1 MNKLALLFSFV
12 TLLVLAGCTK
22 PLELPPHDE
31 GFHFKHYQRVKV
43 NANHPPWGGSEIDL
57 KQGDKVRV
65 FASGKVTL
73 CRHLRY
79 AGVECGSQDIDKS
92 ATSSL
97 YLRIGENSTFKSYK
111 LSATNDSG
119 RVGGNGYYYDFRSV
133 FDGELQFAVRDWR
146 NYPPPKFYYKDNSGS
161 FLLDVFVYDSKQ
173 KEGFKRFL
181 RAPRSCLIYRTGNFA
196 TNLYSKYL

>member
-1 MNKLALLFSFV
+1 MKKLTLLFSFV

-22 PLELPPHDE
+22 PLELPPHDA
-31 GFHFKHYQRVKV
+31 GFHFKHYERVKV
-43 NANHPPWGGSEIDL
+43 NANHPPWVGSEIDL
-57 KQGDKVRV
+57 KQGDKVLV

-97 YLRIGENSTFKSYK
+97 YMRIGENSTFKSYK
-111 LSATNDSG
+111 LSATEDSG
-119 RVGGNGYYYDFRSV
+119 KVAGNGYYYDFKSTYN
-133 FDGELQFAVRDWR
+133 GKLQFAVRDWR
-146 NYPPPKFYYKDNSGS
+146 TYPPPKAYYKDNSGS

-181 RAPRSCLIYRTGNFA
+181 RAMIQ
-196 TNLYSKYL
+196 TNSEDLMFTAQAKAFLK

>member
-22 PLELPPHDE
+22 QLELPPHDE
-31 GFHFKHYQRVKV
+31 GLHFKHYQRVKV
-43 NANHPPWGGSEIDL
+43 NANHPPWVGSEIDL
-57 KQGDKVRV
+57 KQGDKVLV

-79 AGVECGSQDIDKS
+79 AGVECGSQDIDKF

-97 YLRIGENSTFKSYK
+97 YMRIGENSTFKSYK
-111 LSATNDSG
+111 LSATEDSG
-119 RVGGNGYYYDFRSV
+119 KVAGNGYYYDFKSTYN
-133 FDGELQFAVRDWR
+133 GKLQFAVRDWR
-146 NYPPPKFYYKDNSGS
+146 TYPPPKFYYKDNSGS

-181 RAPRSCLIYRTGNFA
+181 GAMIQ
-196 TNLYSKYL
+196 TNSEDLMFTAQAKAFLK

>member
-1 MNKLALLFSFV
+1 MNKLTLLFSFV

-31 GFHFKHYQRVKV
+31 RFHFKHYERVKV
-43 NANHPPWGGSEIDL
+43 NANHPPWVSSEIDL
-57 KQGDKVRV
+57 KQGDKVLV

-97 YLRIGENSTFKSYK
+97 YMRIGENSTFKSYK
-111 LSATNDSG
+111 LSATEDSG
-119 RVGGNGYYYDFRSV
+119 KVAGNGYYYDFKSTYN
-133 FDGELQFAVRDWR
+133 GKLQFAVRDWR
-146 NYPPPKFYYKDNSGS
+146 TYPPPKFYYKDNSGS

-181 RAPRSCLIYRTGNFA
+181 GAMIQ
-196 TNLYSKYL
+196 TNSEDLMFTAQAQAFLK

>member
-22 PLELPPHDE
+22 QLELPPHDE
-31 GFHFKHYQRVKV
+31 GLHFKHYQRVKV
-43 NANHPPWGGSEIDL
+43 NANHPPWVGSEIDL
-57 KQGDKVRV
+57 KQGDKVLV

-79 AGVECGSQDIDKS
+79 AGVECGSQDIDKF

-97 YLRIGENSTFKSYK
+97 YMRIGENSTFKSYK
-111 LSATNDSG
+111 LSATEDSG
-119 RVGGNGYYYDFRSV
+119 KVAGNGYYYDFKSTYN
-133 FDGELQFAVRDWR
+133 GKLQFAVRDWR
-146 NYPPPKFYYKDNSGS
+146 TYPPPKFYYKDNSGS

-181 RAPRSCLIYRTGNFA
+181 GAMIQ
-196 TNLYSKYL
+196 TNSEDLMFTAQAQAYLK

>member
-22 PLELPPHDE
+22 QLELPPHDE

-43 NANHPPWGGSEIDL
+43 NANHPPWVGSEIDL
-57 KQGDKVRV
+57 KQGDKVLV

-97 YLRIGENSTFKSYK
+97 YMRIGENSTFKSYK
-111 LSATNDSG
+111 LSATEDSG
-119 RVGGNGYYYDFRSV
+119 KVAGNGYYYDFKSTYN
-133 FDGELQFAVRDWR
+133 GKLQFAVRDWR
-146 NYPPPKFYYKDNSGS
+146 TYPPPKFYYKDNSGS

-181 RAPRSCLIYRTGNFA
+181 RAMIQ
-196 TNLYSKYL
+196 TNSEDLMFTAQAQEYLK

>member
-1 MNKLALLFSFV
+1 MKKFTLLFSFV

-22 PLELPPHDE
+22 QLELPPHDE

-43 NANHPPWGGSEIDL
+43 NANHPPWVGSEIDL
-57 KQGDKVRV
+57 KQGDKVLV

-97 YLRIGENSTFKSYK
+97 YMRIGENSTFKSYK
-111 LSATNDSG
+111 LSATEDSG
-119 RVGGNGYYYDFRSV
+119 KVAGNGYYYDFKSTYN
-133 FDGELQFAVRDWR
+133 GKLQFAVRDWR
-146 NYPPPKFYYKDNSGS
+146 TYPPPKFYYKDNSGS

-181 RAPRSCLIYRTGNFA
+181 RAMIQTKSEDLMFTAQAKAF
-196 TNLYSKYL
+196 LK

>member
-1 MNKLALLFSFV
+1 MKKLTLLFSFV

-43 NANHPPWGGSEIDL
+43 NANHPPWVGSEIDL
-57 KQGDKVRV
+57 KQGDKVLV

-97 YLRIGENSTFKSYK
+97 YMRIGENSTFKSYK
-111 LSATNDSG
+111 LSATEDSG
-119 RVGGNGYYYDFRSV
+119 RVAGNGYYYDFRSTYN
-133 FDGELQFAVRDWR
+133 GKLQFAVRDWR
-146 NYPPPKFYYKDNSGS
+146 TYPPPKFYYKDNSGS

-173 KEGFKRFL
+173 K
-181 RAPRSCLIYRTGNFA
+181 
-196 TNLYSKYL
+196 

>member
-1 MNKLALLFSFV
+1 MNKLTLLFSFV

-31 GFHFKHYQRVKV
+31 RFHFKHYERVKV
-43 NANHPPWGGSEIDL
+43 NANHPPWVSSEIDL
-57 KQGDKVRV
+57 KQGDKVLV

-79 AGVECGSQDIDKS
+79 PGVECGSQHIDKS

-97 YLRIGENSTFKSYK
+97 YMRIGENSTFKSYK
-111 LSATNDSG
+111 LSATEDSG
-119 RVGGNGYYYDFRSV
+119 RVAGNGYYYDFRSTYN
-133 FDGELQFAVRDWR
+133 GKLQFAVRDWR
-146 NYPPPKFYYKDNSGS
+146 IYPPPKFYYKDNSGS

-181 RAPRSCLIYRTGNFA
+181 GAMIQ
-196 TNLYSKYL
+196 TNSEDLMFSAQAQAFLK